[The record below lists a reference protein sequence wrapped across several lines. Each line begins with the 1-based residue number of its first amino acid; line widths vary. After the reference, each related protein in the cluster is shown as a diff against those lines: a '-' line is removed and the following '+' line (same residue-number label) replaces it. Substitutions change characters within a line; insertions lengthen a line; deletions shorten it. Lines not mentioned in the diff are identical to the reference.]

1 MAYLKLQV
9 GRALPVVLSDTIN
22 IPNISSPVGEGA
34 TTGTGGGNTHLV
46 DSTANFITQ
55 NVRPGDIVYNL
66 SDGTAATV
74 TSVLSATVLV
84 CSAAIFTASPK
95 NYGVYSASSNE
106 NGCVLYVGTA
116 GDVRVLT
123 VGNDDVTFTAVPA
136 GSFIP
141 VSVKKVYA
149 TGTVAAA
156 KIIALW

>member
-22 IPNISSPVGEGA
+22 IPNSSSPVGSGA

-95 NYGVYSASSNE
+95 NYGVYSADSNE
-106 NGCVLYVGTA
+106 NGCVLYVGT
-116 GDVRVLT
+116 GGNLRVLT
-123 VGNDDVTFTAVPA
+123 VGNDDVTFVTV
-136 GSFIP
+136 GGGVFLP
-141 VSVKKVYA
+141 VSVKRVFA
-149 TGTVAAA
+149 TGTAASS
-156 KIIALW
+156 IVALW